1 SSQLTIIPFLR
12 ISQSRPAHCETAI
25 QMKIP
30 NSSTT
35 PLLPKLIIRLPKKE
49 NSANDDHVTL
59 KPKHS
64 SHKEKKRK
72 KKNKDVDWSETM
84 EFHGTKQPDK
94 RHKEKR
100 HKKWHHKRQRHSTE
114 ADESVPMQQSNF
126 DVSEQQHSNA
136 ASPSRNEPENA
147 EFFTR
152 LHLFERPTERP
163 RRGTFLLPKE
173 DLFTADCALWRI
185 DNQNLLQ
192 KYLPVVLD
200 GVTCYQNSSTVIPH
214 KWRRRT
220 WTLSGNFEEG
230 QLGSN
235 DQQFDEHLNTFVKL
249 MLKHAVSLQFVQH
262 IRQNDDFGYLDALNE
277 IESKINHCIKNIRR
291 EAPFW
296 SSKFVD
302 CLQLYPR
309 INATCSSCDQDVQS
323 AIQLFSLEEQYD
335 YETLSSITASGSGA
349 ISPSNLATDF
359 YVCAQCELY
368 ALSYHKAYHL
378 CFYVLKNAEEKLEQ
392 VSAKY
397 ADLSA
402 DELIGKCLEDKIW
415 LNKIADI
422 VMCVSKDGIKDK
434 KLFPKELPID

>member
-1 SSQLTIIPFLR
+1 
-12 ISQSRPAHCETAI
+12 
-25 QMKIP
+25 
-30 NSSTT
+30 
-35 PLLPKLIIRLPKKE
+35 
-49 NSANDDHVTL
+49 
-59 KPKHS
+59 
-64 SHKEKKRK
+64 
-72 KKNKDVDWSETM
+72 
-84 EFHGTKQPDK
+84 
-94 RHKEKR
+94 
-100 HKKWHHKRQRHSTE
+100 
-114 ADESVPMQQSNF
+114 MQQSNF

-200 GVTCYQNSSTVIPH
+200 G
-214 KWRRRT
+214 
-220 WTLSGNFEEG
+220 
-230 QLGSN
+230 
-235 DQQFDEHLNTFVKL
+235 
-249 MLKHAVSLQFVQH
+249 
-262 IRQNDDFGYLDALNE
+262 
-277 IESKINHCIKNIRR
+277 
-291 EAPFW
+291 
-296 SSKFVD
+296 
-302 CLQLYPR
+302 
-309 INATCSSCDQDVQS
+309 TCSSCDQDVQS